1 MSSKS
6 IVYVL
11 GITLCILAIPALL
24 MRFTNEVAW
33 GPNDFLLAGV
43 LIFSTGLLLCIV
55 KKKVFNK
62 KMQLVLILGII
73 LFFLLLWAEMAVG
86 VFGSPIA
93 GN

>member
-55 KKKVFNK
+55 KKKGFNK